1 MDIKQEIQALEKD
14 LIQLRREI
22 HMHPEL
28 GLQEFQTSGLVEQYL
43 KELGIHTK
51 RVFNTG
57 IVGIIEGKRPGKTI
71 LLRADLDAL
80 PVEEENDLPFKSQN
94 KGVMHACGHDA
105 HTAMLLVAAKIL
117 CAHRDKLCGTVKL
130 VFEPNEEE
138 AGAQK
143 MIAEG
148 VLTNPDV
155 DASFALHVNNFLDVG
170 TVGLNSGAMWAET
183 DNFKI
188 TLKGK
193 GGHTSE
199 PHKAIDPIICAS
211 AIIQTAQVI
220 QTREISPLDTTVIMF
235 GSVHSGTTHNVIP
248 ETAELL
254 GTLRY
259 LYDGDDDAPQRPRK
273 RLERIVQTV
282 AETYHIEADIQ
293 FDVSS
298 YVLIN
303 DHNFVNFLSES
314 VIDKAIGKS
323 NILPVVTLAGED
335 FCEFMNRSG
344 IPGAMVFLGAGS
356 EELGS
361 LGALHSPRFQID
373 ESCLKIGVELHV
385 RTALEFL
392 SKSK

>member
-1 MDIKQEIQALEKD
+1 MDIKREIAALEKD

-28 GLQEFQTSGLVEQYL
+28 GLQEFQTSALVEQYL
-43 KELGIHTK
+43 KELDIPTK

-117 CAHRDKLCGTVKL
+117 CAHRDELSGTVKL
-130 VFEPNEEE
+130 IFEPNEEE

-211 AIIQTAQVI
+211 AIIQTAQVV

-282 AETYHIEADIQ
+282 AETYHIETDIQ

-303 DHNFVNFLSES
+303 DHDFVNFLSES

-392 SKSK
+392 SESK

>member
-248 ETAELL
+248 ETAELM

-259 LYDGDDDAPQRPRK
+259 LYDGDDNAPQRPRK